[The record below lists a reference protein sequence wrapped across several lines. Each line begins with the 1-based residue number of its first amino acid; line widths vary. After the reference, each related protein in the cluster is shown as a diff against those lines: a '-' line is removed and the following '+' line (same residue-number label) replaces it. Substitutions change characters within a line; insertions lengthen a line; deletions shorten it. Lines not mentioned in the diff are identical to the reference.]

1 MKKKLSIVLF
11 SIGLLTTSCL
21 NDDIPTS
28 AYEAKLM
35 NRSAFEKSTTLSE
48 SRTITN
54 SGKIYIKDNFLF
66 VNEVNEGFH
75 IFDNRDPQKPKN
87 IMFLNVLG
95 ATDIAIKNDVLF
107 INNSTDLIAITI
119 NQETKELT
127 IQDRIKNAFPQK
139 ISPDGFDNN
148 TPQDQIIIDWIKK

>member
-1 MKKKLSIVLF
+1 MKKKLLLVLF
-11 SIGLLTTSCL
+11 GITLLTTSCF
-21 NDDIPTS
+21 NDDVPTS
-28 AYEAKLM
+28 AYEPKLM

-48 SRTITN
+48 SKTIIN

-107 INNSTDLIAITI
+107 INNATDLIAVTI